1 VRRST
6 IARAILVL
14 LGVIACCA
22 PSLAQVGD
30 GVADDTLAIQ
40 AAIDAVDNAGG
51 GTVRLPKGNYKI
63 TATLVVNRSST
74 FKTINVMGD
83 GMLATRILWF
93 GPPSGAA
100 IRVNGVKQY
109 IFEGWSL
116 ENRVAKGTTTGLLV
130 QRDSGTGTQ
139 SGSSSWRNISVSS
152 FATGIQIGNNAITQ
166 AASEFL
172 FDNLLLRRNDI
183 GCLIED
189 SNSLNFAF
197 TMLEM
202 EANGTGL
209 QVLNGGNVSVYG
221 GSASHDGIADF
232 DLRPGGVFT
241 IIGFRSEHAN
251 RFLIGGN
258 TSAGT
263 GITLMGCLVEA
274 ISNPDGF
281 GIVVGSGPV
290 VMLSN
295 VFLCKVSVV
304 SNTWCSDVAIGNSVA
319 DSVPFVVSGTGGHYV
334 QLGNRQVSIEGYA
347 VGHFPDEMGH
357 VSRATRIPSGKAAG
371 MEQFELGSGTAIPKH
386 LSGTATWD
394 PPRLDPGAQTTT
406 TVSVSGASVGDT
418 VSAGFSQD
426 LRAMQLTAYV
436 SNSGT
441 VTVVLR
447 NGTDAT
453 IDLASGI
460 LRADTWRH

>member
-1 VRRST
+1 M
-6 IARAILVL
+6 ARAILAL

-51 GTVRLPKGNYKI
+51 GTVRLPRGSYKI
-63 TATLVVNRSST
+63 TATLIINRSST
-74 FKTINVMGD
+74 FKTINLMGE
-83 GMLATRILWF
+83 GMLATRILWL
-93 GPPSGAA
+93 GPTSGAA
-100 IRVNGVKQY
+100 IRVNGLKRY

-116 ENRVAKGTTTGLLV
+116 ENRVAKGTTTGVLV

-139 SGSSSWRNISVSS
+139 SGSTSWRNISVSS
-152 FATGIQIGNNAITQ
+152 FATGIQIGNSAITQ
-166 AASEFL
+166 AGSEFL
-172 FDNLLLRRNDI
+172 FDNLLLLRNDI
-183 GCLIED
+183 GCLIQD
-189 SNSLNFAF
+189 GNSLNFAF

-202 EANGTGL
+202 GGNGTGL
-209 QVLNGGNVSVYG
+209 QVLSGGNVSVYG
-221 GSASHDGIADF
+221 GSASYDTVADF

-281 GIVVGSGPV
+281 GIVVGSGPI

-295 VFLCKVSVV
+295 VFVCKVRVV
-304 SNTWCSDVAIGNSVA
+304 SNAWCSDVAIGNSVA

-334 QLGNRQVSIEGYA
+334 QLGNRQVNTKNEA
-347 VGHFPDEMGH
+347 VGHFPDEMGY
-357 VSRATRIPSGKAAG
+357 VSTATRIPSWKVPGAG
-371 MEQFELGSGTAIPKH
+371 QLQLGSGTAITTH
-386 LSGTATWD
+386 LSGMATWD
-394 PPRLDPGAQTTT
+394 PPRLDPAAQITT

-418 VSAGFSQD
+418 VSVGFSQD

-436 SNSGT
+436 SSSGT
-441 VTVVLR
+441 VTVLLR
-447 NGTDAT
+447 NGTDAA

-460 LRADTWRH
+460 LRADTWPH